1 MSRSALI
8 NLLRNSLAHRYLA
21 VVLAAIAVLTM
32 IPCLWQGWTG
42 DDLIHRAW
50 LVQPSQLN
58 ERLRETGLIPPDSS
72 RLSTAVM
79 NLFSFTNPH
88 FDADKLIDSGLVPW
102 WTSNETSLSFWR
114 PLAALT
120 HWIDYRLWPDS
131 AMLMHAHSLFWF
143 GAVIIGLTFLYR
155 RMLQPAWVAGLAALF
170 YALDDSYYVAV
181 SSLAARNAMLSLF
194 FGILAL
200 LAHDR
205 WRQRHSTA
213 SAIIS
218 VLCFL
223 LALLSAEAGIATMAY
238 LVAYALLL
246 DRGNWPQRALSLTP
260 SLTVIVVWRFVY
272 NSLGYGVRNSGLYV
286 DPLREPVR
294 FAASVIRRGPILLL
308 GEWGL
313 PPTETYDLLSAP
325 FQLVYL
331 LIALALL
338 ALVLFLLLPLL
349 RKNRVAAFWGVG
361 MLLSVVPACSAN
373 LPRGRL
379 LVFVGIG
386 TMGLVAQ
393 FLSGLFTRE
402 SWIPS
407 SRTWRIPA
415 WGLCLILI
423 VLHVP
428 AAVIGRL
435 ASPKAVSLGNDLQAS
450 MLEVGSDPDIEDQN
464 VTIVNSPSPFL
475 FLYFPFERAVRGAP
489 FPLSTRILAPAFA
502 PLKITRADENTLVV
516 STQSSSLLSP
526 QSLPWETPGHL
537 VYPLWRA
544 DDALRAKGFS
554 MVDAERIV
562 LTDLAIEVSDVGEDG
577 LPKEVVF
584 QFVVPL
590 DDPSLR
596 WLMWDWQT
604 WAYVPFRVP
613 AVGESVQIAGPF

>member
-1 MSRSALI
+1 M
-8 NLLRNSLAHRYLA
+8 
-21 VVLAAIAVLTM
+21 
-32 IPCLWQGWTG
+32 
-42 DDLIHRAW
+42 
-50 LVQPSQLN
+50 
-58 ERLRETGLIPPDSS
+58 
-72 RLSTAVM
+72 
-79 NLFSFTNPH
+79 
-88 FDADKLIDSGLVPW
+88 
-102 WTSNETSLSFWR
+102 
-114 PLAALT
+114 
-120 HWIDYRLWPDS
+120 
-131 AMLMHAHSLFWF
+131 
-143 GAVIIGLTFLYR
+143 
-155 RMLQPAWVAGLAALF
+155 
-170 YALDDSYYVAV
+170 
-181 SSLAARNAMLSLF
+181 
-194 FGILAL
+194 
-200 LAHDR
+200 
-205 WRQRHSTA
+205 
-213 SAIIS
+213 
-218 VLCFL
+218 
-223 LALLSAEAGIATMAY
+223 
-238 LVAYALLL
+238 
-246 DRGNWPQRALSLTP
+246 
-260 SLTVIVVWRFVY
+260 
-272 NSLGYGVRNSGLYV
+272 

-361 MLLSVVPACSAN
+361 MLLAVVPACSAN

-402 SWIPS
+402 SWVPS

-423 VLHVP
+423 VLHGP
-428 AAVIGRL
+428 AAIIGRL
-435 ASPKAVSLGNDLQAS
+435 ASPKAMSLGNDLQAS

-475 FLYFPFERAVRGAP
+475 FLYFPFDRAERGAP
-489 FPLSTRILAPAFA
+489 LPLSTRILAPAFA
-502 PLKITRADENTLVV
+502 PLEIARNDENTLMV

-526 QSLPWETPGHL
+526 ESLPRETPGHL

-544 DDALRAKGFS
+544 NDALRAKTFS
-554 MVDAERIV
+554 MPGTERIA

-577 LPKEVVF
+577 LPKEVAF
-584 QFVVPL
+584 QFAVPL
-590 DDPSLR
+590 EDPSLR

-604 WAYVPFRVP
+604 WSYVAFRVP